1 MVEVG
6 LAFVVALVAW
16 SATAALT
23 ARYYRHPRLYMAAW
37 VASGIGVAI
46 ALSAAFPGALLDF
59 SGVTFRIFQ
68 IGVGLF
74 GPLLIGWGAVEYAVH
89 APRARFGAR
98 LVATTLTIVPLV
110 VLGLDRLRGRYG
122 NGYPPAGDHYD
133 VIPMTLL
140 AVVHVAVVVALVACL
155 AVVARRMGERPRLSR
170 HELVVVG
177 LLGGAAL
184 LMVLVSRFGLGI
196 LGQLVMVGA
205 LACLWVA
212 ASRAADPPRERRSR
226 RRGARRGGPE
236 DGPDGDADDRG
247 RSGPADDDYD
257 DRHDAEEDDVRRKR
271 RKADRLDYDDYEGQE
286 GFDDYGAGAGGPAR
300 SSRLCGIIT
309 IYTLGEG
316 HADAFDDC
324 ADEVVE
330 EVSRHEPD
338 TLLFACHTV
347 PSAPSQRIVYAM
359 YRDQLA
365 YEEHQQQPHV
375 LAFARRRAPHV
386 VATNVIELS
395 LSGASATDNL
405 ATMLMPR

>member
-23 ARYYRHPRLYMAAW
+23 ARYYRHPRLHMAAW

-74 GPLLIGWGAVEYAVH
+74 GPLLVGWGAVEYVMR

-98 LVATTLTIVPLV
+98 LVATTLSIVPLV
-110 VLGLDRLRGRYG
+110 VLSLDRLRGRYD

-140 AVVHVAVVVALVACL
+140 AIVHIAVVVALVAC
-155 AVVARRMGERPRLSR
+155 AVVAARRMGERPRLSR
-170 HELVVVG
+170 HELVVLG
-177 LLGGAAL
+177 LLAAAAL
-184 LMVLVSRFGLGI
+184 LLILVSRFGLGI

-226 RRGARRGGPE
+226 RRGGRRAGGP
-236 DGPDGDADDRG
+236 DADQDEDDR
-247 RSGPADDDYD
+247 AWDDDYD
-257 DRHDAEEDDVRRKR
+257 DRHDPEEDDVRRKR
-271 RKADRLDYDDYEGQE
+271 RKADSGRSDYDDYEDQDGY
-286 GFDDYGAGAGGPAR
+286 DDYGPGGGVSAKP
-300 SSRLCGIIT
+300 SRLCGIIT
-309 IYTLGEG
+309 IYTLAEG

-375 LAFARRRAPHV
+375 IAFARRRAPHV

-395 LSGASATDNL
+395 LSGASATENL
-405 ATMLMPR
+405 AMMLMPR